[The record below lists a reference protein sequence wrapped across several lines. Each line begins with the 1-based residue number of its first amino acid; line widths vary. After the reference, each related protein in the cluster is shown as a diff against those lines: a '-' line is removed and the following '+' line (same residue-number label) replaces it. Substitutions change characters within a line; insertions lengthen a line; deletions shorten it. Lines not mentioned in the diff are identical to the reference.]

1 MAAVASGPPHP
12 TVVSR
17 LCRPAKQGQQP
28 KEQLK
33 PAQDT
38 DNCHIFVD
46 RDGEMIRVMCC
57 DYGFRTG
64 SGRLYQDMYGEV
76 PDNVFAMVSGQ
87 VKPSGRQA
95 GMQSG

>member
-1 MAAVASGPPHP
+1 MAAVASGPPQP
-12 TVVSR
+12 AVVSR

-38 DNCHIFVD
+38 ENCHIFVD